1 MAPMRDGGWWPP
13 MAAVLLSAAI
23 LVGLAA
29 LAFGLARDLALGLL
43 LILAASCA
51 A

>member
-1 MAPMRDGGWWPP
+1 MRDGGGWPP
-13 MAAVLLSAAI
+13 LVDALLSAAV

-29 LAFGLARDLALGLL
+29 LALDLMRDLALGLL

>member
-1 MAPMRDGGWWPP
+1 MRDGGGRPP
-13 MAAVLLSAAI
+13 LVDALLSAAV

-29 LAFGLARDLALGLL
+29 LALDLMRDLALGLL